1 MEIMGKCPFFNEP
14 CLKEGCSA
22 FQYIEHCLWE
32 YEEDPRYKAFKK
44 ERKPHITEH
53 NEWFAVGI
61 PYCRVLDKE
70 LPMKVTEK

>member
-22 FQYIEHCLWE
+22 FQYIEHCLWG

-44 ERKPHITEH
+44 KKSEYLVKGKE
-53 NEWFAVGI
+53 EWFAIGI
-61 PYCRVLDKE
+61 PFCRILDKE
-70 LPMKVTEK
+70 LPMKIEN